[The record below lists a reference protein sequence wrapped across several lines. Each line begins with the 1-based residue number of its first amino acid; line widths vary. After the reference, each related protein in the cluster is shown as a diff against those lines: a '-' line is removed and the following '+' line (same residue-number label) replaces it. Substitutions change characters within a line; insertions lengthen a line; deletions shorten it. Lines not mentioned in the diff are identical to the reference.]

1 MASADKDTGTLNIE
15 SVNIKTAA
23 GVNLTS
29 HQKTLIGSV
38 LDLFAGRPSLA
49 KLQLW
54 TDDATFT
61 DPLTIAEGRKQYEA
75 QWYGLQTAF
84 SEIERLNHE
93 VKSSGNPILMDLS
106 QRYKVKGIGKE
117 QMVNSIVEIHT
128 DGDKISKVADKWDG
142 KLPDSSISN
151 VSSFWTLLS
160 PFWWL
165 RYAEG
170 CVICI
175 WSLAS
180 ETPVWRVSFW
190 GPLCTASLKLPIS
203 ISFTSRWRIPGNF
216 Y

>member
-1 MASADKDTGTLNIE
+1 MQTFLRPIVRPAIIRFRISTLNQNIVVHQTRTMASADKDTGTLNIE

-23 GVNLTS
+23 GVNLTN
-29 HQKTLIGSV
+29 HQKTIIGSV

-54 TDDATFT
+54 KDDATFT

-93 VKSSGNPILMDLS
+93 VKSSGNPIMMDLS

-117 QMVNSIVEIHT
+117 QTVNSVVEIHT
-128 DGDKISKVADKWDG
+128 DGEKISKVADKWDG
-142 KLPDSSISN
+142 KLPDSNISN

-160 PFWWL
+160 LFWWL

-170 CVICI
+170 
-175 WSLAS
+175 
-180 ETPVWRVSFW
+180 
-190 GPLCTASLKLPIS
+190 
-203 ISFTSRWRIPGNF
+203 
-216 Y
+216 